1 MGFDCDTINR
11 KYIYLKKGKK
21 DFQSDHKGV
30 TSILIKTGC
39 HAEAIDHIHPCY
51 EVKLVK
57 VPIPVFS
64 SDDKLSWGQTEWSLN
79 QYLHLQH
86 ENNLGREMV
95 RKKKPII
102 FQLSFPLCKGKSITC
117 WTPYSV
123 HLGNYNLSSQYVH
136 AEWLMMV
143 NKQHIQKL
151 SLLPSSWL
159 THWNS
164 TFQKVQEPNENK
176 CIFPFHAR
184 TIL

>member
-1 MGFDCDTINR
+1 M
-11 KYIYLKKGKK
+11 
-21 DFQSDHKGV
+21 
-30 TSILIKTGC
+30 
-39 HAEAIDHIHPCY
+39 
-51 EVKLVK
+51 K

-86 ENNLGREMV
+86 ENNLGRERV
-95 RKKKPII
+95 RKNKPII

-164 TFQKVQEPNENK
+164 TFQKVQEMKTNAYFLFMLKQPYKKVFSKRKNRAFICLL
-176 CIFPFHAR
+176 CIFADCFIWKTR
-184 TIL
+184 NNKKLK